1 MSAAVT
7 APGALPDPVGSTAAP
22 GRRSRTPGWAT
33 VLLVVG
39 LAVQLAPLLLLGH
52 VLTQDGPAHVDSAW
66 VLLHH
71 GDPGVVGDALR
82 EHYLLDLSPVPNLL
96 TTGLLAAL
104 LPLLGPDW
112 AEKAVVAG
120 FVLALVLGLRYALRG
135 VDRRAGWLAVA
146 ALPFAGSHLVA
157 YGFYNFVWGVALSLI
172 AMGVALRAREG
183 WTAARTVALALLLLL
198 TWSAHLM
205 PEVAAVGVV
214 GALAVGRLLASRREA
229 GWGPALRRHVAGPAL
244 AVAPTVLL
252 TGWYVVTGGGD
263 HGEVV
268 GGPSLV
274 RVGWLLSM
282 YRPLVVGSWWELPSA
297 LLVAG
302 TLLALLVVAVR
313 RRGAPAD
320 GGTTDAA
327 LARSDRAVLGL
338 STVLAALAVLVVPS
352 RLGQEYGFLPD
363 RLAWFP
369 PLVLLLFCATR
380 LPRRTTTHRLV
391 AGLLVLAATVAA
403 LVRLPTQL
411 ADERAADELLSV
423 AADIPAGSTFLV
435 LRFDG
440 HEAALAPLPR
450 APDPLRHV
458 SSRLAIE
465 AGAVDVGHYE
475 AAFPYFQ
482 VRFTA
487 EPGIRAAIDP
497 EREGIER
504 VPPTVDLP
512 AAGRDLDH
520 VVVVGLDR
528 APAWVRSDDRTSR
541 VLDDL
546 RAGYEEVAV
555 SGPSGYASVW
565 RLRDTAV
572 E

>member
-1 MSAAVT
+1 VSAVAT
-7 APGALPDPVGSTAAP
+7 APGALPDPDGSAP
-22 GRRSRTPGWAT
+22 RARRRPGWAA
-33 VLLVVG
+33 VLLVLG

-82 EHYLLDLSPVPNLL
+82 ENYLLDLSPVPNLL
-96 TTGLLAAL
+96 STGLLAAL

-112 AEKAVVAG
+112 AEKVVVAG
-120 FVLALVLGLRYALRG
+120 FVLTLVAGLRYALRG

-146 ALPFAGSHLVA
+146 ALPFAGSHLVV
-157 YGFYNFVWGVALSLI
+157 YGFYNFVWGVALSLL
-172 AMGVALRAREG
+172 AMGVALRARSG
-183 WTAARTVALALLLLL
+183 WTPARTVGLALLLLL
-198 TWSAHLM
+198 TWSAHLL

-214 GALAVGRLLASRREA
+214 GALAVGRALATRGES
-229 GWGPALRRHVAGPAL
+229 GWSPALRRHVAGPAL
-244 AVAPTVLL
+244 AVAPTLLL
-252 TGWYVVTGGGD
+252 TGWYVLTGGGE

-274 RVGWLLSM
+274 RLGWLVSM
-282 YRPLVVGSWWELPSA
+282 YRPLVVGSWWELPAA

-302 TLLALLVVAVR
+302 TLITLLVVALR
-313 RRGAPAD
+313 RRPGIPA
-320 GGTTDAA
+320 GPDAV
-327 LARSDRAVLGL
+327 LAAADRRVLGL
-338 STVLAALAVLVVPS
+338 VTVLAALAVLVVPS

-380 LPRRTTTHRLV
+380 LPRRTTAHRLV
-391 AGLLVLAATVAA
+391 AGLLVLAATALA

-411 ADERAADELLSV
+411 QDERTADELLSV
-423 AADIPAGSTFLV
+423 AADVPAGSTFLV
-435 LRFDG
+435 LHLDRY
-440 HEAALAPLPR
+440 EPALAPLPR
-450 APDPLRHV
+450 APDTLRHV

-497 EREGIER
+497 EREGIEQ

-512 AAGRDLDH
+512 AAGRDLDY
-520 VVVVGLDR
+520 VVVAGLDR
-528 APAWVRSDDRTSR
+528 APDWVRSDDRTSAL
-541 VLDDL
+541 LDDL

-565 RLRDTAV
+565 RLRAATDG
-572 E
+572 

>member
-1 MSAAVT
+1 MSVAAT
-7 APGALPDPVGSTAAP
+7 APGALPDPVGPAPAP
-22 GRRSRTPGWAT
+22 GRRPGWAA
-33 VLLVVG
+33 VLLLLG

-82 EHYLLDLSPVPNLL
+82 ENYLLDLSPVPNLL
-96 TTGLLAAL
+96 TTGMLAAL

-112 AEKAVVAG
+112 AEKVVVAG
-120 FVLALVLGLRYALRG
+120 FVLALAGGLRYALRG

-146 ALPFAGSHLVA
+146 ALPFAGSHLVV
-157 YGFYNFVWGVALSLI
+157 YGFYNFLWGVALALV
-172 AMGVALRAREG
+172 AMGVALRARGG
-183 WTAARTVALALLLLL
+183 WTPVRTAALALLLLV
-198 TWSAHLM
+198 TWSAHLL

-214 GALAVGRLLASRREA
+214 GALAVGRSLAARAGA
-229 GWGPALRRHVAGPAL
+229 GWGPALRRHAVGPAL
-244 AVAPTVLL
+244 AIAPTVLL
-252 TGWYVVTGGGD
+252 TGWYALTGGGE
-263 HGEVV
+263 HGQVV

-274 RVGWLLSM
+274 RLGWLVSM
-282 YRPLVVGSWWELPSA
+282 YRPLVAGSWWELPSA

-302 TLLALLVVAVR
+302 TLIALLVVAL
-313 RRGAPAD
+313 RRGGAAPAD
-320 GGTTDAA
+320 GADGADG
-327 LARSDRAVLGL
+327 LARADRTVLGL
-338 STVLAALAVLVVPS
+338 ATVLAALAVLVVPS

-391 AGLLVLAATVAA
+391 AGVLVLAATAAA

-411 ADERAADELLSV
+411 RDERTADELLAV

-435 LRFDG
+435 LHFDPYSP
-440 HEAALAPLPR
+440 ALAPLPR

-497 EREGIER
+497 EREGVER

-512 AAGRDLDH
+512 AAGRDLDY
-520 VVVVGLDR
+520 VVVAGLDD
-528 APAWVRSDDRTSR
+528 APDWVRSDGRTSQ

-546 RAGYEEVAV
+546 RSGYEEVAV

-565 RLRDTAV
+565 RLRGTTV
-572 E
+572 G

>member
-7 APGALPDPVGSTAAP
+7 APGARPDPAGPARA
-22 GRRSRTPGWAT
+22 GRLRRPGWAP
-33 VLLVVG
+33 VLLVLG
-39 LAVQLAPLLLLGH
+39 LAVQLAPLLLLRH
-52 VLTQDGPAHVDSAW
+52 VLTQDGPAHVHSPC
-66 VLLHH
+66 VLPHR
-71 GDPGVVGDALR
+71 GDPGVVGEALR
-82 EHYLLDLSPVPNLL
+82 RNYLVDLSPVPNLL
-96 TTGLLAAL
+96 TTGMLAAL

-112 AEKAVVAG
+112 AEKVVLAG
-120 FVLALVLGLRYALRG
+120 FVLALAGGLRYALRG
-135 VDRRAGWLAVA
+135 VDPRAGWLAVA
-146 ALPFAGSHLVA
+146 ALPLAGGQLVA
-157 YGFYNFVWGVALSLI
+157 YGFYNFLWGVALALV
-172 AMGVALRAREG
+172 AMGIALRARGG
-183 WTAARTVALALLLLL
+183 WTPARTAGLALLLLL
-198 TWSAHLM
+198 TWSAHLL
-205 PEVAAVGVV
+205 PEIAAVGVV
-214 GALAVGRLLASRREA
+214 GALACGRLLATRGTLGRGS
-229 GWGPALRRHVAGPAL
+229 ALRRHLLGPAL
-244 AVAPTVLL
+244 AIAPTVLL
-252 TGWYVVTGGGD
+252 TGWYVLTGGGE
-263 HGEVV
+263 HGQVA

-302 TLLALLVVAVR
+302 TLIALLVVALR
-313 RRGAPAD
+313 RSTTTTD
-320 GGTTDAA
+320 GKPEDAA
-327 LARSDRAVLGL
+327 LARADRRVLGL
-338 STVLAALAVLVVPS
+338 STVLAALAVLVTPS

-391 AGLLVLAATVAA
+391 AVLLVLAATAAA

-411 ADERAADELLSV
+411 RDERAAEGLVAV
-423 AADIPAGSTFLV
+423 AADIPAGATFLV
-435 LRFDG
+435 LHFDPY
-440 HEAALAPLPR
+440 EAALAPLPR
-450 APDPLRHV
+450 APDTLRHL

-504 VPPTVDLP
+504 VPPTVDLT
-512 AAGRDLDH
+512 AAGRDLDY
-520 VVVVGLDR
+520 VVVVGLDQ
-528 APAWVRSDDRTSR
+528 APDWVRSDGRTSQ

-546 RAGYEEVAV
+546 RSGYEEVAV
-555 SGPSGYASVW
+555 SGPSGHASVW
-565 RLRDTAV
+565 RLRSTAV
-572 E
+572 G

>member
-1 MSAAVT
+1 MSAAAT
-7 APGALPDPVGSTAAP
+7 APDALPDPSGATAP
-22 GRRSRTPGWAT
+22 VRHRPGWAT
-33 VLLVVG
+33 VLLVAG

-52 VLTQDGPAHVDSAW
+52 VLSQDGPAHVDSAW

-71 GDPGVVGDALR
+71 ADPGVVGEALR
-82 EHYLLDLSPVPNLL
+82 ENYLLDLSPVPNLL
-96 TTGLLAAL
+96 TTGMLAAL

-120 FVLALVLGLRYALRG
+120 FVLALAGGLRYALRG

-157 YGFYNFVWGVALSLI
+157 YGFYNFVWGVALSLV
-172 AMGVALRAREG
+172 AMGVALRARGG
-183 WTAARTVALALLLLL
+183 WTAARTVALALLLLV
-198 TWSAHLM
+198 TWSAHLL

-214 GALAVGRLLASRREA
+214 GALAVGRSLTTRASA
-229 GWGPALRRHVAGPAL
+229 GWGPALRRHAAGPAL
-244 AVAPTVLL
+244 AIAPTVLL
-252 TGWYVVTGGGD
+252 TGWYALGGGGE

-268 GGPSLV
+268 GGPSVV
-274 RVGWLLSM
+274 RLGWLVSM

-302 TLLALLVVAVR
+302 TLIALLVVALR
-313 RRGAPAD
+313 RNGAPVEGAD
-320 GGTTDAA
+320 A
-327 LARSDRAVLGL
+327 LARADRTALGL
-338 STVLAALAVLVVPS
+338 ATVLAALAVLVVPS

-380 LPRRTTTHRLV
+380 LPRRTTAHRLV
-391 AGLLVLAATVAA
+391 AGLLVLAATAAA

-411 ADERAADELLSV
+411 QDERTADELLSV
-423 AADIPAGSTFLV
+423 AADIPPGSTFLV
-435 LRFDG
+435 LHLDPY
-440 HEAALAPLPR
+440 EPALAPLPR

-497 EREGIER
+497 EREGVER

-512 AAGRDLDH
+512 AAGRDLDY
-520 VVVVGLDR
+520 VVVAGLDR
-528 APAWVRSDDRTSR
+528 APGWVRSDDRTSQ

-546 RAGYEEVAV
+546 RSGYEEVAV
-555 SGPSGYASVW
+555 SGPSGYATVW
-565 RLRDTAV
+565 RLRGATV
-572 E
+572 G

>member
-1 MSAAVT
+1 VSAAVT

-22 GRRSRTPGWAT
+22 GRRRRTPGWAP

-39 LAVQLAPLLLLGH
+39 LAVQLAPVLLLGH

-82 EHYLLDLSPVPNLL
+82 KNYLLDLSPVPNLL

-120 FVLALVLGLRYALRG
+120 FVLALAGGLRYALRG

-157 YGFYNFVWGVALSLI
+157 YGFYNFVWGVALSLV
-172 AMGVALRAREG
+172 AMGVALRARSG
-183 WTAARTVALALLLLL
+183 WTAVRTLALALLLLL

-214 GALAVGRLLASRREA
+214 GTLAVGRLLATRGTT
-229 GWGPALRRHVAGPAL
+229 GWGPALRRHVVGPAL
-244 AVAPTVLL
+244 AVAPPVLL
-252 TGWYVVTGGGD
+252 TGWYVATGGGE

-268 GGPSLV
+268 GGPSPV

-302 TLLALLVVAVR
+302 TLIGLLVVAVR
-313 RRGAPAD
+313 RGAGPAETAAD
-320 GGTTDAA
+320 PA
-327 LARSDRAVLGL
+327 LARADRTVLGL
-338 STVLAALAVLVVPS
+338 ATVLAALAVLLTPS

-391 AGLLVLAATVAA
+391 AGLLVLAATAAA

-411 ADERAADELLSV
+411 QDERAVDELLAV
-423 AADIPAGSTFLV
+423 ADDIPPGSTFLV

-440 HEAALAPLPR
+440 HEAALAPLER
-450 APDPLRHV
+450 EPDPLRHV
-458 SSRLAIE
+458 SSRLAIQ

-482 VRFTA
+482 VRFTD

-504 VPPTVDLP
+504 VPPTVDLT
-512 AAGRDLDH
+512 AAGGDLDY
-520 VVVVGLDR
+520 VVVVGLDE
-528 APAWVRSDDRTSR
+528 AEDWVRSDDRTSR

-546 RAGYEEVAV
+546 RAGYEHVAV

-565 RLRDTAV
+565 RLRDTGV

>member
-1 MSAAVT
+1 VSAVAT
-7 APGALPDPVGSTAAP
+7 APGARPDPDGSSARA
-22 GRRSRTPGWAT
+22 RRRPGWPA

-52 VLTQDGPAHVDSAW
+52 VLSQDGPAHVDSAW

-71 GDPGVVGDALR
+71 GDPGVVGEALR
-82 EHYLLDLSPVPNLL
+82 RNYLLDLSPVPNLL

-120 FVLALVLGLRYALRG
+120 FVLTLVAGLRYALRG

-146 ALPFAGSHLVA
+146 ALPFAGSHLVV
-157 YGFYNFVWGVALSLI
+157 YGFYNFVWGVALSLL
-172 AMGVALRAREG
+172 AMGVALRARSG
-183 WTAARTVALALLLLL
+183 WTAGRTVGLALLLLL
-198 TWSAHLM
+198 TWSAHLL

-214 GALAVGRLLASRREA
+214 GALAVGRTLATRGHS
-229 GWGPALRRHVAGPAL
+229 GWGLALRRHVAGPAV

-252 TGWYVVTGGGD
+252 TGWYLLAGGGE
-263 HGEVV
+263 HGQVA

-274 RVGWLLSM
+274 RLGWLVSM

-302 TLLALLVVAVR
+302 TLIALLVVALR
-313 RRGAPAD
+313 ARPGPSTDPDD
-320 GGTTDAA
+320 GE
-327 LARSDRAVLGL
+327 LARADRRVLAL

-391 AGLLVLAATVAA
+391 AGLLVLAATAAA

-411 ADERAADELLSV
+411 QDERTADELLSV

-435 LRFDG
+435 LHLDG
-440 HEAALAPLPR
+440 YAPALAPLPR

-497 EREGIER
+497 AREGIEE

-512 AAGRDLDH
+512 AAGSDLDY
-520 VVVVGLDR
+520 VVVAGLDR
-528 APAWVRSDDRTSR
+528 AADWVRSDDRTSGL
-541 VLDDL
+541 LDDL
-546 RAGYEEVAV
+546 RAGYEQVAV

-565 RLRDTAV
+565 RSRAATDG
-572 E
+572 